1 MQQGKNLYKE
11 FRSWLALQGITI
23 KDFCE
28 ENGFK
33 RQAVYKAMN
42 FERNG
47 QKAREI
53 RNCFI
58 EASAAQA
65 ITTAE

>member
-1 MQQGKNLYKE
+1 MQQSKNLYKE
-11 FRSWLALQGITI
+11 FRSRLALQGITI

-33 RQAVYKAMN
+33 RQTVYKAMN

-47 QKAREI
+47 QKAQEI
-53 RNCFI
+53 RNCFL
-58 EASAAQA
+58 ETLTAQA
-65 ITTAE
+65 ANR